1 MTQFMIIGIILYLAW
16 LTYYIIY
23 AEPAAR
29 QKDGHG
35 VTSEAVEDGGRQKA
49 EPVSVIGKSKF
60 RMSVTVDAGVTKRA
74 TDATKDDTAEEAEE
88 LSAEDV
94 TFAPENE
101 TRRPARLSPDE
112 MQEAFEDIRIEDVTG
127 EDDEPI
133 YGDPSDDMAS
143 GATYEDIDLAV
154 RVAKGKEATQEEKA
168 RAAVVLT
175 ELQGSQ
181 LYKRLTDGK
190 DDIRMR
196 IKLLIDLQMEGKG
209 QPSAGAGKT
218 KDREVSVPDNL
229 DQFHIRD
236 YV

>member
-1 MTQFMIIGIILYLAW
+1 MTQFIIIGIILYLAW
-16 LTYYIIY
+16 LTYYILY

-29 QKDGHG
+29 QKDAHG
-35 VTSEAVEDGGRQKA
+35 VKPEAVRDGNRQKA

-74 TDATKDDTAEEAEE
+74 TEATKDDTAEEAEE
-88 LSAEDV
+88 LLAEDV

-127 EDDEPI
+127 DDDTT
-133 YGDPSDDMAS
+133 YGEPSDDMAS

-209 QPSAGAGKT
+209 QPSAGVGKT

>member
-16 LTYYIIY
+16 LTYYILY

-29 QKDGHG
+29 QKDAHG
-35 VTSEAVEDGGRQKA
+35 VKPEAAGDDNRQKA
-49 EPVSVIGKSKF
+49 EPVSVIGRSKF

-74 TDATKDDTAEEAEE
+74 TEATKDDTAEEAEE
-88 LSAEDV
+88 LLAEDV

-127 EDDEPI
+127 DDDTT
-133 YGDPSDDMAS
+133 YGEPSDDMAS

-175 ELQGSQ
+175 ELQGTQ
-181 LYKRLTDGK
+181 LYERLTDGK

-196 IKLLIDLQMEGKG
+196 IKLLIDLQMEGKA
-209 QPSAGAGKT
+209 QPSAASGRT

>member
-1 MTQFMIIGIILYLAW
+1 L
-16 LTYYIIY
+16 
-23 AEPAAR
+23 
-29 QKDGHG
+29 
-35 VTSEAVEDGGRQKA
+35 
-49 EPVSVIGKSKF
+49 
-60 RMSVTVDAGVTKRA
+60 
-74 TDATKDDTAEEAEE
+74 
-88 LSAEDV
+88 AEDV

-127 EDDEPI
+127 DDDTT
-133 YGDPSDDMAS
+133 YGEPSDDMAS

-175 ELQGSQ
+175 ELQGTQ
-181 LYKRLTDGK
+181 LYERLTDGK

-196 IKLLIDLQMEGKG
+196 IKLLIDLQMEGKA
-209 QPSAGAGKT
+209 QPSAASGRT